1 MCRGTLFA
9 LAVLVV
15 IAGCGSGSGTAS
27 ERLSSGTL
35 SGEYADQPFDLGYGF
50 ETFFRQ
56 VAMFAFSVASL
67 DCTPPVADQPPTSTT
82 ATFAFPSL
90 EVGSYTQAN
99 VLLWDPASS
108 NQNFGSN
115 EANVTISTVTD
126 TSVAGSID
134 YFRIDQYGQ
143 TYAVAGTFDAVR
155 CTSVPR

>member
-1 MCRGTLFA
+1 MRPGTLFA
-9 LAVLVV
+9 LGVLVV
-15 IAGCGSGSGTAS
+15 IAGCGSGTPN

-35 SGEYADQPFDLGYGF
+35 SGEYADQPFDLGFGF

-82 ATFAFPSL
+82 ATFTLPSL
-90 EVGSYTQAN
+90 EVGSYTQVV
-99 VLLWDPASS
+99 VLLWDPASDI
-108 NQNFGSN
+108 QNLGSN
-115 EANVTISTVTD
+115 EGNITISTVTD

-134 YFRIDQYGQ
+134 YTHIDPYGQ

-155 CTSVPR
+155 CASVPR